1 MLIQSD
7 ARAIPLGNKSVQ
19 CVITSPPYW
28 GLRDYGL
35 GDEGIGLESTP
46 EEWVASI
53 VDVFREVWRVLRDDG
68 TIWVNLGDCYNSN
81 QGSGFDSNANGIIK
95 VDHLNRNTKRA
106 KSPVPPK
113 NLLGQP
119 WRVAFAL
126 QADGWYLRQEIIWH
140 KPNPMP
146 ESCKDRPTRAHE
158 QLFLL
163 TKSPR
168 YFYDADAIREPA
180 SPSTALKRPYGR
192 SKTKDLPKKITA
204 SGSGNKN
211 NNSFISATPD
221 LVPWINKRSV
231 WTIPPQPVK
240 ESHFATFPEKL
251 VEPCILAGSAV
262 GDVVLDPFVGSGTV
276 VRVAIRHNR
285 LGVGCDRA
293 YHHISAMRTSRVQR
307 KLKDA

>member
-158 QLFLL
+158 QLF
-163 TKSPR
+163 
-168 YFYDADAIREPA
+168 
-180 SPSTALKRPYGR
+180 
-192 SKTKDLPKKITA
+192 
-204 SGSGNKN
+204 
-211 NNSFISATPD
+211 
-221 LVPWINKRSV
+221 
-231 WTIPPQPVK
+231 
-240 ESHFATFPEKL
+240 
-251 VEPCILAGSAV
+251 
-262 GDVVLDPFVGSGTV
+262 
-276 VRVAIRHNR
+276 
-285 LGVGCDRA
+285 DRGHQA
-293 YHHISAMRTSRVQR
+293 AF
-307 KLKDA
+307 

>member
-46 EEWVASI
+46 DEWVASI

-113 NLLGQP
+113 NLLGLP

-163 TKSPR
+163 SKSPR
-168 YFYDADAIREPA
+168 YFYDAEAVFEKSVTPEDKLKLLLSGTGRPRYTDDQG
-180 SPSTALKRPYGR
+180 ST
-192 SKTKDLPKKITA
+192 
-204 SGSGNKN
+204 SGS
-211 NNSFISATPD
+211 TPSGG
-221 LVPWINKRSV
+221 VASIKPRYRNKRSV
-231 WTIPPQPVK
+231 WTIPTQPIK

-262 GDVVLDPFVGSGTV
+262 GDVALDPFVGSGTV